1 MKIIAVLLLLL
12 AGPALAQTSAPDAPP
27 PKPLASP
34 DQRLRYWAGVEDL
47 DGVNYGGKAKVIR
60 MLLERGYLTD
70 PAGDVRAAALKAL
83 ADRKPPAGQ

>member
-1 MKIIAVLLLLL
+1 
-12 AGPALAQTSAPDAPP
+12 
-27 PKPLASP
+27 
-34 DQRLRYWAGVEDL
+34 
-47 DGVNYGGKAKVIR
+47 